1 MLSCRK
7 ATFCAALMFALGCSG
22 DSKDKGEN
30 RDPVG
35 DGGSTGSTTSGANS
49 PNHDPSMAHPGKA
62 RLKAGFGKT
71 KITPPLEDTWTDTND
86 NGKKD
91 DDEPYEDVNDNGRF
105 DAFWLAGF
113 SQNRPAKS
121 IHDDI
126 YAVACVIDDGE
137 TRLGFVALDAIGF
150 MFDHVEEVRARLD
163 ASLQVDHLVVTSTH
177 NHEVPDLMGIWGP
190 SFTETGINDDYMEL
204 VQARAAEAVALAVDA
219 LEPATLRVFEAALD
233 PEGLIVDTRLPKVF
247 DPDLRALQLIGK
259 GDRVIGQIVTW
270 ANHPEVLW
278 SRNLEITADY
288 VGYLRDGIDK
298 GLRYG
303 STVARPGTKGT
314 TLYINGAIG
323 GLLAPVDDLAIRDDH
338 LKQDFTEPSHDK
350 ARALGYRVAS
360 AALDM
365 MEGTPVEEL
374 EQPGIELYV
383 ERIEL
388 PVDNPTFRAATQ
400 LAGILPREVVGD
412 AFIDPRIKSEMDLI
426 KIGSAWIVTVPGEL
440 YPEIANGGVESPEGA
455 DHAGKIM
462 ESPAWR
468 KLMNGKVDFVFG
480 LANDAVGYIVPKTQ
494 WDESAP
500 HPYGLG
506 ESQYGEGNSLG
517 ADTAP
522 ILHDTVLKLVDRAKK
537 GK

>member
-7 ATFCAALMFALGCSG
+7 ATFCAALMFALGCSS
-22 DSKDKGEN
+22 DSKGKGEN

-35 DGGSTGSTTSGANS
+35 EAKDGGASS
-49 PNHDPSMAHPGKA
+49 PHHDPNMARPGKA
-62 RLKAGFGKT
+62 RLQAGFGKT

-105 DAFWLAGF
+105 DPFWLAGF

-163 ASLQVDHLVVTSTH
+163 ASLKVDHLVVTSTH

-204 VQARAAEAVALAVDA
+204 VQVRAAEAVALAVDA

-278 SRNLEITADY
+278 SRNLEVTADY

-303 STVARPGTKGT
+303 GKVARPGTKGT

-338 LKQDFTEPSHDK
+338 LKQDFVEPSHEK

-374 EQPGIELYV
+374 DQPGIELYV

-388 PVDNPTFRAATQ
+388 PVANPTFRAATQ

-412 AFIDPRIKSEMDLI
+412 AFVDPRIKSEMDLI
-426 KIGSAWIVTVPGEL
+426 KIGSAWIITVPGEL

-500 HPYGLG
+500 HPYGLD

-517 ADTAP
+517 PDTAP